1 MSTATWLFAAGP
13 SRGKVRQRRVLG
25 PVGTGPR
32 LERRSLYKDLRSF
45 PLHRL
50 RVLGGRATPE
60 RGQMLRR
67 AVCETA
73 SNVYQP
79 RPASPDR
86 GHGVRRDDWGR
97 RSEFASSFDSPVTS
111 SSRAVA
117 SLLRRTGVDVCRLH
131 VRSPGPWL
139 GVSFEKTPCWLA
151 LRRGTDA
158 SRSGNW
164 ASHASA
170 RPSRPCTGH
179 PIR

>member
-1 MSTATWLFAAGP
+1 MLALMMILQMSELGLVGFCWGFLGLSVGWGLSEPLITLIPVQARNMFLIWAVMMIVWGRVCVSTATWLVAAGP
-13 SRGKVRQRRVLG
+13 SRGKVRRRRVLG

-32 LERRSLYKDLRSF
+32 LERRSLYKDLGSF

-97 RSEFASSFDSPVTS
+97 RSEFASSFDSP
-111 SSRAVA
+111 SRA
-117 SLLRRTGVDVCRLH
+117 
-131 VRSPGPWL
+131 PL
-139 GVSFEKTPCWLA
+139 GL
-151 LRRGTDA
+151 
-158 SRSGNW
+158 
-164 ASHASA
+164 
-170 RPSRPCTGH
+170 
-179 PIR
+179 

>member
-1 MSTATWLFAAGP
+1 MMIVRGRVCMSTATWLFAAGP
-13 SRGKVRQRRVLG
+13 SLGKARQCRVLG

-32 LERRSLYKDLRSF
+32 LERRSLYKDLCSF
-45 PLHRL
+45 PLHR
-50 RVLGGRATPE
+50 RFGSKRATPE

-67 AVCETA
+67 AVCQTA
-73 SNVYQP
+73 SNVFQP

-139 GVSFEKTPCWLA
+139 GIPRALA
-151 LRRGTDA
+151 SLVRAPFA
-158 SRSGNW
+158 SRKGRIRVD
-164 ASHASA
+164 ALLARSA
-170 RPSRPCTGH
+170 TRD
-179 PIR
+179 